1 MIIILI
7 IDAGNGWPTPMIW
20 SRLFAAVLLCSSMFG
35 LPAHADEFA
44 VQAKAKQIWQL
55 LDYLSVDYAKS
66 VKDGQVVSSTEYAEM
81 QEFAQAAERQLAELP
96 PSKTTPALLTGA
108 ATLRTA
114 IAQKSPAATVADQA
128 RKLAGE
134 LLTSYPVPM
143 APARLPDTRLGGTLF
158 QAQCAA
164 CHGAT
169 GHSDGPLA
177 ATLSPP
183 PIVLADHS
191 RAQERS
197 VFAIQQILTHGVDGT
212 AMPSFAK
219 LSEQERW
226 ALAYFASTLA
236 YSDAERQAGAKLWMN
251 NTALRKA
258 VPNLAALSSNS
269 ESALAKTVG
278 TEVARPLT
286 AYLRST
292 PETLQAAVTDTV
304 PIAKS
309 KLTESVAALDRA
321 DRLAAS
327 RLALS
332 AYLDGFEPIEPAL
345 AAKDKPLFEEIE
357 KSMGSYRVA
366 VNAGRVEEA
375 HALEQ
380 KLQVLLN
387 SAQGALK
394 SANDPWSTFIGAF
407 TILMREGLE
416 ALLVVVAM
424 IAFLKKADRRD
435 VLPYVH
441 GGWVAA
447 LAAGG
452 LTWGIA
458 TYLVDLSGAGR
469 EMTEGFSAIFA
480 AIVLLSVGIWM
491 HQKSL
496 AGRWQAY
503 VKEKLSS
510 ALNKSSTTMLFVLS
524 FVTVYRE
531 VFETVLFYAALW
543 SDGNG
548 VYMLAGLGAG
558 VVVLVGIGIV
568 LLRTSARLPISQFFA
583 VSSALVAI
591 LATVLMGKGVAAL
604 QKVGFI
610 GMTPLASPRIDLIGL
625 YPSMQT
631 ILAQVAI
638 VLIIVFSVIY
648 NLRTQKIA
656 SPVKGGSLPS

>member
-1 MIIILI
+1 
-7 IDAGNGWPTPMIW
+7 
-20 SRLFAAVLLCSSMFG
+20 MFS
-35 LPAHADEFA
+35 LPAHADEAA
-44 VQAKAKQIWQL
+44 VQSKAQQIWQL
-55 LDYLSVDYAKS
+55 LDYLSVDYGKA
-66 VKDGQVVSSTEYAEM
+66 VKDGQVASSTEYAEM
-81 QEFAQAAERQLAELP
+81 QEFAQAAERQFSELP
-96 PSKTTPALLTGA
+96 PSAATPTLLKGA
-108 ATLRTA
+108 STLRTV
-114 IAQKSPAATVADQA
+114 IAQRSPAATVADQA

-134 LLTSYPVPM
+134 LLKSYPVPM
-143 APARLPDTRLGGTLF
+143 APVRLPDTKLGGTLF

-177 ATLSPP
+177 ATLNPP

-212 AMPSFAK
+212 AMPSFAR

-226 ALAYFASTLA
+226 ALAYFASTLS
-236 YSDAERQAGAKLWMN
+236 YSNAERQAGAKLWMDN
-251 NTALRKA
+251 PSLRKS

-278 TEVARPLT
+278 GEVARPLT
-286 AYLRST
+286 AYLRSM
-292 PETLQAAVTDTV
+292 PETVQAAVTDTV

-321 DRLAAS
+321 DRPAAS

-332 AYLDGFEPIEPAL
+332 AYLDGFEPVEPAL

-366 VNAGRVEEA
+366 ANAGRVEEA

-380 KLQVLLN
+380 KLQALLD
-387 SAQGALK
+387 SAQGALN
-394 SANDPWSTFIGAF
+394 SANDPWSAFIGAF

-480 AIVLLSVGIWM
+480 AVVLLSVGIWM

-548 VYMLAGLGAG
+548 IYMLAGLGAG
-558 VVVLVGIGIV
+558 VVVLVGIGLL

-583 VSSALVAI
+583 LSSALVAI

-604 QKVGFI
+604 QKVGFV
-610 GMTPLASPRIDLIGL
+610 GMTPVSLPRIDLIGL

-631 ILAQVAI
+631 ILAQVTI
-638 VLIIVFSVIY
+638 VIIIALSVVY
-648 NLRTQKIA
+648 NLRSQKTIA
-656 SPVKGGSLPS
+656 LVKGGAVPS

>member
-1 MIIILI
+1 M
-7 IDAGNGWPTPMIW
+7 TW
-20 SRLFAAVLLCSSMFG
+20 SRFFAAFVLCSTMFS
-35 LPAHADEFA
+35 LPARADELA
-44 VQAKAKQIWQL
+44 VQTKAKQIWQL
-55 LDYLSVDYAKS
+55 FDYLSVDYGKA
-66 VKDGQVVSSTEYAEM
+66 VKDGQISSSTEYAEM
-81 QEFAQAAERQLAELP
+81 QEFAQAAERQLSELP
-96 PSKTTPALLTGA
+96 PSVATPGLLKGA

-114 IAQKSPAATVADQA
+114 IAQKAPAASVADQA

-143 APARLPDTRLGGTLF
+143 APARLPDTKLGATLF

-212 AMPSFAK
+212 AMPSFAR

-226 ALAYFASTLA
+226 AVAYFASTLA
-236 YSDAERQAGAKLWMN
+236 YSDAERQTGAKLWMDN
-251 NTALRKA
+251 PSLRKA

-278 TEVARPLT
+278 GEVARPLT
-286 AYLRST
+286 AYLRSA
-292 PETLQAAVTDTV
+292 PETVQAAVTDTV

-321 DRLAAS
+321 DRPAAS

-332 AYLDGFEPIEPAL
+332 AYLDGFEPVEPAL

-380 KLQVLLN
+380 KLQALLD
-387 SAQGALK
+387 SAQGALN

-416 ALLVVVAM
+416 ALLVVIAM

-480 AIVLLSVGIWM
+480 AVVLLSVGIWM

-558 VVVLVGIGIV
+558 VVVLVGIGLV

-583 VSSALVAI
+583 FSSALVAI

-631 ILAQVAI
+631 IFAQVAI
-638 VLIIVFSVIY
+638 VIIITLSVIY
-648 NLRTQKIA
+648 NLNSQKHVALAKSSRI
-656 SPVKGGSLPS
+656 PS